1 MGPGLQN
8 DGTVNIKKFPQMLTP
23 QKLSLKLVPLEV
35 PQQYIDPRRFVIEK
49 SPGLKAEAN
58 AANGGIGV
66 SFSNLALGRDS
77 S

>member
-1 MGPGLQN
+1 
-8 DGTVNIKKFPQMLTP
+8 MLTP

-35 PQQYIDPRRFVIEK
+35 PQQYIDLRRFVIEK